1 MLRWSCLQKGLVS
14 MKYNIYMYAA
24 NPNAVIMTDMDGK
37 DLVIECEKAEA
48 RVILENPEDEGY
60 LARLAMYEPAS
71 YVEFAM
77 KLDGLQGYV
86 EAINV
91 FN

>member
-1 MLRWSCLQKGLVS
+1 

-48 RVILENPEDEGY
+48 RVILENPEDK
-60 LARLAMYEPAS
+60 
-71 YVEFAM
+71 VT
-77 KLDGLQGYV
+77 
-86 EAINV
+86 
-91 FN
+91 